1 MGHWIIAG
9 YGNTGRSVARFLAAC
24 GEKAIAFDT
33 RSAIAEDGLCPLHAA
48 EPEDSVRLR
57 RALRGAKALVRS
69 PGLPMTHRWVQ
80 DTASADVPVIGDIEL
95 FARHAQGPVLA
106 VTGTNGKSTTT
117 ALLGAMAR
125 AGGIQCAVGGNLGPP
140 ALDLLQQETAE
151 LYILEISSF
160 QLETTHSLALEAGV
174 VLNVAPDHLDRH
186 SSMAEYAALKA
197 RLYERCRVPVVNLDD
212 AAVRC
217 MVATHSVGFTCGVP
231 PGPVSH
237 GIDRH
242 QGEPWFFLGRSP
254 LFPVSD
260 MPLRGMHN
268 RSNVLAALALGAAAG
283 LDQESMHQA
292 IMGFRG
298 LPHRMHD
305 VATVSGIQFWNDSK
319 ATNVAAACAAVR
331 GLADELGQDQA
342 QAAFFRPG
350 IVLIAGGLGKNE
362 SFAPLARDLR
372 PFLKMVLTI
381 GRAAGQI
388 ATVMAEHGIESMPCA
403 SMAEAVERAAAVARP
418 GDQVVLAP
426 GCASF
431 DMFRDYSQRGE
442 VFEACV
448 HALSA

>member
-1 MGHWIIAG
+1 MRHWVIAG

-24 GEKAIAFDT
+24 GERAIAFDT
-33 RSAIAEDGLCPLHAA
+33 RSAVAEDGLCPLHAA
-48 EPEDSVRLR
+48 EPEDSARLR
-57 RALRGAKALVRS
+57 HALRGARALVRS

-80 DTASADVPVIGDIEL
+80 DAVSADVPVIGDIEL
-95 FARHAQGPVLA
+95 FARHVRGPVLA

-125 AGGIQCAVGGNLGPP
+125 AGGVQCAVGGNLGPP
-140 ALDLLQQETAE
+140 ALDLLQRETAE

-186 SSMAEYAALKA
+186 ASMAEYTALKA

-212 AAVRC
+212 PAVRR
-217 MVATHSVGFTCGVP
+217 MVATHSVGFTRGAP
-231 PGPVSH
+231 PEPVSY

-242 QGEPWFFLGRSP
+242 QGEPWFVLGQNP

-260 MPLRGMHN
+260 IPLRGMHN
-268 RSNVLAALALGAAAG
+268 RVNVLAALALGAAAG
-283 LDQESMHQA
+283 LDQESMYQA
-292 IMGFRG
+292 IVDFTG
-298 LPHRMHD
+298 LPHRMRH

-331 GLADELGQDQA
+331 GLADELGQA
-342 QAAFFRPG
+342 QARAASFRPG

-362 SFAPLARDLR
+362 SFAPLAHDLR

-381 GRAAGQI
+381 GQAAEQI
-388 ATVMAEHGIESMPCA
+388 DAAMAEHGIESMPCA
-403 SMAEAVERAAAVARP
+403 SMSEAVERAAAVARP

-442 VFEACV
+442 VFETCV